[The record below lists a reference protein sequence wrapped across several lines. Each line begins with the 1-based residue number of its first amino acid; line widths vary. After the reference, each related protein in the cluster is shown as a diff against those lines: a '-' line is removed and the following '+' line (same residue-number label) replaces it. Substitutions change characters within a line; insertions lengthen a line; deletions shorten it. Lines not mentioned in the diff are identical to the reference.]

1 MPAGA
6 RSPRCRRS
14 PSLTPPPRP
23 TACAP
28 LSAAAGRPGPT
39 RNCGAATHSTQCAI
53 VGQTPVVATGH
64 GVPNWIG
71 HAPGQ
76 AAGTPTRSPTRRRP
90 RKRQPQQL
98 RTSVARK
105 KRESGVMVC
114 GVLLRISLPRRMCWI
129 HLSAEAWVAGMSAET
144 SRQHNTLSQLSRG
157 FVTDLSSTEDE
168 VFSARSAAMRDL
180 AQTEPRSAPPD
191 HHADYLGCRRLLT
204 REARRPSSRGGLVW
218 KSTERQCGKQ
228 QKVKERQWKGSVDRQ

>member
-1 MPAGA
+1 MATERSTTTRPGDSLSLSRVGQRVAIGMATERSATTRPEDVPVPAGA

-114 GVLLRISLPRRMCWI
+114 GVLLRISLPRRMKC
-129 HLSAEAWVAGMSAET
+129 
-144 SRQHNTLSQLSRG
+144 SRH
-157 FVTDLSSTEDE
+157 V
-168 VFSARSAAMRDL
+168 
-180 AQTEPRSAPPD
+180 PP
-191 HHADYLGCRRLLT
+191 
-204 REARRPSSRGGLVW
+204 
-218 KSTERQCGKQ
+218 
-228 QKVKERQWKGSVDRQ
+228 